1 LNNNTNRS
9 NARQKAVRLLLLA
22 TTTAITLFAGIWSFS
37 RSQAAGFY
45 QPLPKP
51 EVHMGSQGEISVAP
65 PVEVKPVSAESLGNQ
80 SNPVDAAQATEGA
93 VQTAGGVTVELRN
106 IRRDAQYLWV
116 NVCYQLPSDA
126 DWLPGNSPSDV
137 VLSVQGREIQ
147 ISGGKL
153 IEYRISTTGR
163 KTHRCD
169 DLRFPVSA
177 SQDLTE
183 FTLILKRLVT
193 SIPERPDCNKAQ
205 EKLNAART
213 GIIIQC
219 LEGESTFGYEV
230 LKMPETM
237 TDAQAR
243 TVVAEALSDIVRGP
257 WVFSTGLK

>member
-1 LNNNTNRS
+1 
-9 NARQKAVRLLLLA
+9 
-22 TTTAITLFAGIWSFS
+22 
-37 RSQAAGFY
+37 
-45 QPLPKP
+45 
-51 EVHMGSQGEISVAP
+51 
-65 PVEVKPVSAESLGNQ
+65 
-80 SNPVDAAQATEGA
+80 
-93 VQTAGGVTVELRN
+93 
-106 IRRDAQYLWV
+106 
-116 NVCYQLPSDA
+116 
-126 DWLPGNSPSDV
+126 
-137 VLSVQGREIQ
+137 
-147 ISGGKL
+147 
-153 IEYRISTTGR
+153 
-163 KTHRCD
+163 
-169 DLRFPVSA
+169 VSA